1 MVEKMIVKVVGNY
14 SENDWQNNRTGEKK
28 LIKSIQ
34 VVLKNGREG
43 VVAEASGE
51 LAEKIRDM
59 KLKVDTPVLV
69 NLSFDY
75 QEVTKDNVV
84 RYFQRVRIEDL
95 VLQDLV

>member
-1 MVEKMIVKVVGNY
+1 MVEKMYVKVVGNY
-14 SENDWQNNRTGEKK
+14 TETDWQNNRTGEKK

-43 VVAEASGE
+43 YVAEASGE

-59 KLKVDTPVLV
+59 KLKVDTPVMV

-75 QEVTKDNVV
+75 QESTKDNVV
-84 RYFQRVRIEDL
+84 RYFQRVRIEDFVPL
-95 VLQDLV
+95 AF

>member
-1 MVEKMIVKVVGNY
+1 MIEKMIVKVVGNY

-43 VVAEASGE
+43 YVAEASGE

-84 RYFQRVRIEDL
+84 RYFQRVRIEDFVPL
-95 VLQDLV
+95 AF

>member
-43 VVAEASGE
+43 IVAEASGE

-59 KLKVDTPVLV
+59 KLKVDTPVMV

-75 QEVTKDNVV
+75 QESTKDNAV
-84 RYFQRVRIEDL
+84 RYFQRVRIEDFVTL
-95 VLQDLV
+95 AY

>member
-1 MVEKMIVKVVGNY
+1 MIEKMIVKVVGNY

-75 QEVTKDNVV
+75 QESTKDNVV
-84 RYFQRVRIEDL
+84 RYFQRVRIEDFIPL
-95 VLQDLV
+95 AF

>member
-43 VVAEASGE
+43 YGAEASGE

-59 KLKVDTPVLV
+59 KLKVDTPVMV

-75 QEVTKDNVV
+75 QESTKDNAV
-84 RYFQRVRIEDL
+84 RYFQRVRIEDFVTL
-95 VLQDLV
+95 AF

>member
-75 QEVTKDNVV
+75 QESTKDNAV
-84 RYFQRVRIEDL
+84 RYFQRVRIEDFVTL
-95 VLQDLV
+95 AY

>member
-14 SENDWQNNRTGEKK
+14 SETEWQNPRTGEKK
-28 LIKSIQ
+28 QIKSIQ

-43 VVAEASGE
+43 VVAEANDD
-51 LAEKIRDM
+51 LAKKIADM

-75 QEVTKDNVV
+75 QETTKDNAV
-84 RYFQRVRIEDL
+84 RYFQRVRVIDL
-95 VLQDLV
+95 IPLAF

>member
-14 SENDWQNNRTGEKK
+14 SENDWQNSRTGEKK

-43 VVAEASGE
+43 YVAEASGE

-84 RYFQRVRIEDL
+84 RYFQRVRIEDFVPL
-95 VLQDLV
+95 AF

>member
-43 VVAEASGE
+43 YVAEASGE

-95 VLQDLV
+95 IPLAF

>member
-1 MVEKMIVKVVGNY
+1 MIEKMIVKVVGNY

-95 VLQDLV
+95 IPLAF

>member
-75 QEVTKDNVV
+75 QEVTKDNAV
-84 RYFQRVRIEDL
+84 RYFQRVRIEDFVPL
-95 VLQDLV
+95 AF